1 MSAVKILIV
10 EDELLIAKGLARK
23 LEKLGY
29 TVIDIVSSGEKAL
42 EKVAEV
48 QPDLVLMDIVIKGN
62 MDGIETAERLHER
75 FNIPVIYVTAY
86 ADDSTLDRA
95 EQTGSYGYLLKP
107 YKERELH
114 ATIKL
119 ALRKHQAQ
127 LEIKKNLE
135 TVQLSKEEKSRLI
148 SIASHDLRT
157 PLSAIQISTNLLENY
172 DQKLTPDKKE
182 KHFNRIKSAIKN
194 MNQLLED
201 VLTLSLSESGKMVF
215 QPVSLNLKDYS
226 SNLANTFQGLLTKHH
241 TFKSSFD
248 FYSEAEVMLD
258 EKLLNHILG
267 NLLSNA
273 IKYSPDGGTIHFN
286 VIQES
291 QHAIF
296 RVKDEGIGLPLEY
309 QDKLFQVFERASN
322 VGDIKGTGLGLS
334 IVKQAVDLHG
344 GQISVESEPGVGTT
358 FTVILP
364 LTQPAV
370 ICSDS

>member
-1 MSAVKILIV
+1 MSEVKILIV

-23 LEKLGY
+23 LQNLGY
-29 TVIDIVSSGEKAL
+29 TVVDIVSSGEKAL
-42 EKVAEV
+42 EKVAET
-48 QPDLVLMDIVIKGN
+48 QPDLVLMDIVIKGE
-62 MDGIETAERLHER
+62 MDGIETAELLHER

-127 LEIKKNLE
+127 LEAQKNLE
-135 TVQLSKEEKSRLI
+135 NVQFSKEEKSRLL

-157 PLSAIQISTNLLENY
+157 PLSAIQMSADLLENY
-172 DQKLTPDKKE
+172 DQKLTTDKKA

-201 VLTLSLSESGKMVF
+201 VLLLSLAESGKMVF
-215 QPVSLNLKDYS
+215 QPVSLNLRQYS
-226 SNLANTFQGLLTKHH
+226 SNLADGFQALLTEKHRLEFNYH
-241 TFKSSFD
+241 SD
-248 FYSEAEVMLD
+248 FEGEVMLD
-258 EKLLNHILG
+258 EKLLNHILA

-273 IKYSPDGGTIHFN
+273 IKYSPDGGTVHFDL
-286 VIQES
+286 IQDS
-291 QHAIF
+291 QKVTF
-296 RVKDEGIGLPLEY
+296 RVQDEGIGLPPEY
-309 QDKLFQVFERASN
+309 KDKLFQAFERASN
-322 VGDIKGTGLGLS
+322 VGEIKGTGLGLS

-344 GQISVESEPGVGTT
+344 GEITVESEPGTGTT

-364 LTQPAV
+364 WVESSVNLG
-370 ICSDS
+370 